1 MIFLFLPVLLTGG
14 NETFNWYFGDNAAI
28 SFNTPDGEPVA
39 IQGSNLA
46 TLEGTSSISDTNG
59 QLLFYT
65 DGVKV
70 WNRLNQL
77 MNPGNDLMGHY
88 SSTQSAMIVRIP
100 KSYSKYY
107 IFTTD
112 AGKYIE
118 NINPDNYVNRGFRF
132 SVVDMNLNNGL
143 GEVVEFNHLLHVPIT
158 EKVTSVHHKNF
169 TDVWIISHEF
179 GTKNLIAYLL
189 TENGISQNVISES
202 SAIHGGDVDR
212 YIGHIKASPHGD
224 KIAYVVQG
232 FNFIELLDFDNE
244 TGKSSNPVRIS
255 TDSRKDNYGLEFSPS
270 GKLLYVS
277 DYKTNTIYQYDISL
291 HNADTIKA
299 TEKLI
304 KAVTNT
310 HSIGALQLAPN
321 GKIYIAQNELRF
333 LGVINNPDKYGDS
346 CDYVREG
353 VFLGEGN
360 GVRSRLGL
368 PNLNQSLYN
377 LDVRIDYKETCQHQ
391 VLGLRALVEA
401 EFENMEFEWHGP
413 NGFFSNNKDIF
424 FTNAS
429 SLLNGQYSVKVRYR
443 EYFSEDRVDV
453 QIKNAPLV
461 RIKGDTLICQNS
473 FSKLEA
479 SIKSDTLDYFWS
491 TGQRGWQTV
500 ISSPGKYILQT
511 LYPNGCSSFDT
522 IVVNG
527 LITNAG
533 FSNPNEGSFGD
544 IPIDFKRRISFE
556 FFNKANETLI
566 INSVY
571 LQNNTS
577 QLKIIEPNNS
587 DIIIPSQS
595 NRNFDI
601 EIFSKKPVSINDT
614 LILEVTSPYCVMQFK
629 AAIIG
634 NIIVPVLTTIPVIN
648 SSPADEITIPILT
661 KIDTPSDTSFYLP
674 FDIEITIPTEYFF
687 LESCTNGEIV
697 KNESID
703 GIRHIYIQGASTR
716 ISENTNVVL
725 ALVGKVMVGT
735 IEPGEIAVT
744 KIDWNN
750 SLFRNKF
757 KSGELRIESC
767 SLAVRPI
774 KLFKPT
780 KFSIYPNPVS
790 YHSLNVRVE
799 SEERGEFK
807 LYLMTT
813 LGGKIDLAEWSRT
826 TTESTE
832 KLFNFNIENFSTGAY
847 ILILQSPWHINTE
860 MINIIR

>member
-1 MIFLFLPVLLTGG
+1 MLLPTILAGR
-14 NETFNWYFGDNAAI
+14 NETFNWYFGENAAI
-28 SFNTPDGEPVA
+28 TFNTPDGEPLA
-39 IQGSNLA
+39 IQGSNLV

-59 QLLFYT
+59 HLLFYT

-70 WNRLNQL
+70 WNRLHQL
-77 MNPGNDLMGHY
+77 MNPQQNLMGHY
-88 SSTQSAMIVRIP
+88 SSTQSAMIVRCP
-100 KSYSKYY
+100 KSYNKYY

-118 NINPDNYVNRGFRF
+118 NINPDNYINRGFRY
-132 SVVDMNLNNGL
+132 SVVDMNQNNGL
-143 GEVVEFNHLLHVPIT
+143 GEVIEFNHLLYEPVT
-158 EKVTSVHHKNF
+158 EKVTSVNHKNL
-169 TDVWIISHEF
+169 TDIWIISHEY
-179 GTKNLIAYLL
+179 GTKNVITYLL
-189 TENGISQNVISES
+189 TENGISQKVISES
-202 SAIHGGDVDR
+202 SASHDGDDDR

-224 KIAYVVQG
+224 KIAYLVQG
-232 FNFIELLDFDNE
+232 FNFIELQDFDNE
-244 TGKSSNPVRIS
+244 TGKLSSPLRIT
-255 TDSRKDNYGLEFSPS
+255 TDNRKENYGLEFSPS

-277 DYKTNTIYQYDISL
+277 DYKTNTIYQYDISS
-291 HNADTIKA
+291 HNADSIKA

-321 GKIYIAQNELRF
+321 GKIYLAQNELRF
-333 LGVINNPDKYGDS
+333 LGVINHPDFYGDS
-346 CDYVREG
+346 CDYVRDG

-377 LDVRIDYKETCQHQ
+377 LDVRIEYKETCQHQ
-391 VLGLRALVEA
+391 VLGLRAVVEA
-401 EFENMEFEWHGP
+401 EFEDMEFEWHGP
-413 NGFFSNNKDIF
+413 NGFYSNNKDII

-429 SLLNGQYSVKVRYR
+429 QQLNGQYSVKVRYR

-453 QIKNAPLV
+453 QIKYAPQIN
-461 RIKGDTLICQNS
+461 IKGDTLICQNS

-491 TGQRGWQTV
+491 TGQRGWETI
-500 ISSPGKYILQT
+500 ISSPGEYILQT
-511 LYPNGCSSFDT
+511 LYPNGCSSYDT

-533 FSNPNEGSFGD
+533 FRNPNAGLFGD
-544 IPIDFKRRISFE
+544 IPIDRNRRISFE
-556 FFNKANETLI
+556 FFNSANETLI

-577 QLKIIEPNNS
+577 QLKIFKSNNS
-587 DIIIPSQS
+587 EIIIPPHS
-595 NRNFDI
+595 NRIFEID
-601 EIFSKKPVSINDT
+601 IFSKKPVSINDT
-614 LILEVTSPYCVMQFK
+614 LILEVTSPYCIMQFK
-629 AAIIG
+629 VAIIG

-648 SSPADEITIPILT
+648 SSPADEIVIPIIS
-661 KIDTPSDTSFYLP
+661 KINTPSDTSFFLP
-674 FDIEITIPTEYFF
+674 FNIEITIPTEYFY
-687 LESCTNGEIV
+687 LESCTNGEIIR
-697 KNESID
+697 NESID
-703 GIRHIYIQGASTR
+703 GTRHIHIEGASTR
-716 ISENTNVVL
+716 ISESTSAVL
-725 ALVGKVMVGT
+725 ALVGKVMIGT
-735 IEPGEIAVT
+735 IEPGEIAVK

-750 SLFRNKF
+750 SLFRNTF

-780 KFSIYPNPVS
+780 KFSLYPNPVS
-790 YHSLNVRVE
+790 NHYLNVRIE

-807 LYLMTT
+807 LYLMNT
-813 LGGKIDLAEWSRT
+813 LGGKIELAEWNRT
-826 TTESTE
+826 SSEPIE
-832 KLFNFNIENFSTGAY
+832 KIFNFNIGNFSTGGY
-847 ILILQSPWHINTE
+847 MLILQSPWHLNSE